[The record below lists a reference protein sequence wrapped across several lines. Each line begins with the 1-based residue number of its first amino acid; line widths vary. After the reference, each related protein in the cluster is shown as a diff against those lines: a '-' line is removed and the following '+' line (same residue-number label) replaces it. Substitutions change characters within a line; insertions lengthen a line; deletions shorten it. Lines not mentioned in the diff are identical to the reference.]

1 VGELLY
7 FTVLRIDSHEKVGDR
22 LKVKGHFARTGIQ
35 EYGDGMGGIVKEY
48 RSPGEVFSDASLAS
62 FRGVPVTLRHPKG
75 VGGMVTAD
83 NWAELAG
90 KGVVVGHLG
99 DDPHRAD
106 DGRHAEASIWLNDAD
121 AIGQVQSGELT
132 ELSAGYTA
140 RVNQTPGTDPAT
152 GEHFDGSQEGIRG
165 NHVALLGAGEARG
178 GPSVR
183 ILDSE
188 DRCIFDGR
196 DGPPRRPEEQ
206 GMKFTIRVD
215 GVDYEIEA
223 PTKAVAQAIEKER
236 QAHADALKK
245 ERTEKS
251 ELQAKHDAEVEAH
264 GKTKAEL
271 DAAKVELAKPVRE
284 KLLADAKELAGKDI
298 EVNGTDG
305 KPKTDEAIQREA
317 LDAAG
322 VKASLEKRG
331 IKLDDKDANYVAV
344 MFDSALANKPDP
356 RTDSVSE
363 ARPGLFTQ
371 PEVVK
376 ADDLKDDERLHL
388 TVADAQKALG

>member
-1 VGELLY
+1 VDQILY
-7 FTVLRIDSHEKVGDR
+7 LTVFRIDSHERVGDR

-35 EYGDGMGGIVKEY
+35 EYSDGMGGTVKEY
-48 RSPGEVFSDASLAS
+48 RAPGEVFSDASLAS
-62 FRGVPVTLRHPKG
+62 WHGAHVTRRHPQG
-75 VGGMVTAD
+75 VGGMVTAA

-99 DDPHRAD
+99 DDAHRAD
-106 DGRHAEASIWLNDAD
+106 DGRHAETTIWISDASAQREVI
-121 AIGQVQSGELT
+121 SGELT
-132 ELSAGYTA
+132 ELSGGYTA
-140 RVNQTPGTDPAT
+140 GVNATPGTEPGTGALFDAT
-152 GEHFDGSQEGIRG
+152 QENIRG
-165 NHVALLGAGEARG
+165 NHVALLGPGEARG

-196 DGPPRRPEEQ
+196 DGPPRRPEDKR
-206 GMKFTIRVD
+206 MKFTIRVD

-245 ERTEKS
+245 EQTEKS

-284 KLLADAKELAGKDI
+284 KLLADAKLLGLSDAGDDVSDADI
-298 EVNGTDG
+298 QRAALEAAGIKTDG
-305 KPKTDEAIQREA
+305 KD
-317 LDAAG
+317 DA
-322 VKASLEKRG
+322 
-331 IKLDDKDANYVAV
+331 YVAV
-344 MFDSALANKPDP
+344 RFQVAVDTQPDP

-363 ARPGLFTQ
+363 ARPGLFNQ
-371 PEVVK
+371 PEVVV
-376 ADDLKDDERLHL
+376 ADDLKDDERIHM